1 VANQPVLEPQ
11 QNLLKARVHSIKPK
25 LAVNGTAKR
34 IRIKMKK
41 TLLVIAG
48 PTAVGK
54 TALCVE
60 MAKSLKTEIISAD
73 SRQFYQELRIGTAKP
88 SLEEQG
94 GVKHHFIDSHSIHD
108 YFSPGDFERE
118 ALKILSDLFEI
129 HDLVILTGGSGLYLK
144 ALMEGLDDMP
154 DVDLAL
160 RENLMHALELDG
172 LGKLFAQLQE
182 LDPEYAALV
191 DAQNPQR
198 VVRALEVCLSTG
210 HSYTSFRNQQKSD
223 RPFEM
228 IKICLDR
235 PREELYAR
243 IDLRMEGMLAAGLV
257 QEAKDFEAF
266 QDRYALKTLG
276 YKEVYGHFRGE
287 YNEAEM
293 LRLLKRNS
301 RHYAKKQLTWFR
313 HQDDFEFVHP
323 DQAFAYIQGK
333 LK

>member
-1 VANQPVLEPQ
+1 
-11 QNLLKARVHSIKPK
+11 
-25 LAVNGTAKR
+25 
-34 IRIKMKK
+34 MKK

-60 MAKSLKTEIISAD
+60 MAKSFHTEIISAD
-73 SRQFYQELRIGTAKP
+73 SRQFYKELSIGTAKP
-88 SLEEQG
+88 SAEEQG

-118 ALKILSDLFEI
+118 ALKVLMHLFLS
-129 HDLVILTGGSGLYLK
+129 HDVVILTGGSGLYLK
-144 ALMEGLDDMP
+144 ALMDGLDDMP
-154 DVDLAL
+154 DVDLDL
-160 RENLMHALELDG
+160 RENLMKALDTDG
-172 LGKLFAQLQE
+172 LENLFTQLQR
-182 LDPEYAALV
+182 LDPEYAVKV

-198 VVRALEVCLSTG
+198 LVRALEVCLSTG
-210 HSYTSFRNQQKSD
+210 KSYTSFRNQQKAY

-228 IKICLDR
+228 LKICLDR

-243 IDLRMEGMLAAGLV
+243 IDLRMDNMLNAGLV
-257 QEAKDFEAF
+257 QEAKDFEGF

-276 YKEVYGHFRGE
+276 YKEVYGYFRAE
-287 YNEAEM
+287 YDEAEM
-293 LRLLKRNS
+293 IRLLKRNS

-323 DQAFAYIQGK
+323 EKAMAYIQAR

>member
-1 VANQPVLEPQ
+1 
-11 QNLLKARVHSIKPK
+11 
-25 LAVNGTAKR
+25 
-34 IRIKMKK
+34 MKK

-60 MAKSLKTEIISAD
+60 MAKSLHTEIISAD
-73 SRQFYQELRIGTAKP
+73 SRQFYQELSIGTAKP

-94 GVKHHFIDSHSIHD
+94 GVTHHFIDSHSIHD

-118 ALKILSDLFEI
+118 ALQVLTNLFET
-129 HDLVILTGGSGLYLK
+129 HEVVILTGGSGLYLK

-154 DVDLAL
+154 DVDLDL
-160 RENLMHALELDG
+160 RSDLMHRLEVEG
-172 LGKLFAQLQE
+172 LEKLYTNLQDV
-182 LDPEYAALV
+182 DPEYASKV

-210 HSYTSFRNQQKSD
+210 KSYTSFRNQQKSD
-223 RPFEM
+223 RPFEL

-243 IDLRMEGMLAAGLV
+243 IDARMDQMLEAGLM
-257 QEAKDFEAF
+257 QEAKDFEAY

-276 YKEVYGHFRGE
+276 YKEVYGYFRGE
-287 YNEAEM
+287 YDETEM
-293 LRLLKRNS
+293 VRLLKRNS

-323 DQAFAYIQGK
+323 DQAFNFIQGK

>member
-1 VANQPVLEPQ
+1 
-11 QNLLKARVHSIKPK
+11 
-25 LAVNGTAKR
+25 
-34 IRIKMKK
+34 MKK

-60 MAKSLKTEIISAD
+60 MAKSFHTEIISAD
-73 SRQFYQELRIGTAKP
+73 SRQFYKELSIGTAKP
-88 SLEEQG
+88 SLDEQG
-94 GVKHHFIDSHSIHD
+94 GVKHHFIDSHSILD

-118 ALKILSDLFEI
+118 ALKVLADLFQN
-129 HDLVILTGGSGLYLK
+129 HDIVILTGGSGLYLK

-154 DVDLAL
+154 DVDLNL
-160 RENLMHALELDG
+160 RENLMRALETDG
-172 LGKLFAQLQE
+172 LEALFNQLQE
-182 LDPEYAALV
+182 LDPKYASKV
-191 DAQNPQR
+191 DSQNPQR

-210 HSYTSFRNQQKSD
+210 KSYTSFRNQQKAD

-243 IDLRMEGMLAAGLV
+243 IDLRMDMMLAAGLV

-276 YKEVYGHFRGE
+276 YKEVYGFFRGE
-287 YNEAEM
+287 YDEAEM
-293 LRLLKRNS
+293 VRLLKRNS

-313 HQDDFEFVHP
+313 HQDDYAFVHP
-323 DQAFAYIQGK
+323 DKAFHYIQGK

>member
-1 VANQPVLEPQ
+1 
-11 QNLLKARVHSIKPK
+11 
-25 LAVNGTAKR
+25 
-34 IRIKMKK
+34 MKK

-60 MAKSLKTEIISAD
+60 MAKSLHTEIISAD
-73 SRQFYQELRIGTAKP
+73 SRQFYQELSIGTAKP

-118 ALKILSDLFEI
+118 ALKVLTDLFQT
-129 HDLVILTGGSGLYLK
+129 HDFVILTGGSGLYLK

-160 RENLMHALELDG
+160 RENLMHALETTG
-172 LGKLFAQLQE
+172 LEKLFQQLQE
-182 LDPEYAALV
+182 LDPEYAAKV
-191 DAQNPQR
+191 DQQNPQR
-198 VVRALEVCLSTG
+198 IVRALEVCLSTG
-210 HSYTSFRNQQKSD
+210 KSYTSFRNQQKSD

-243 IDLRMEGMLAAGLV
+243 IDTRMDQMLEAGLV
-257 QEAKDFEAF
+257 QEAKDFEDF

-276 YKEVYGHFRGE
+276 YKEVYGYLRGE
-287 YNEAEM
+287 YDEVEM
-293 LRLLKRNS
+293 IRLLKRNS

-313 HQDDFEFVHP
+313 HQDDFGFVHP
-323 DQAFAYIQGK
+323 DKVLVYVQAK

>member
-34 IRIKMKK
+34 IRIKMEK

-60 MAKSLKTEIISAD
+60 MAKSLHTEIISAD
-73 SRQFYQELRIGTAKP
+73 SRQFYQELSIGTAKP

-118 ALKILSDLFEI
+118 ALLVLTNLFQM
-129 HDLVILTGGSGLYLK
+129 HDVVILTGGSGLYLK

-154 DVDLAL
+154 DVDLDL
-160 RENLMHALELDG
+160 RTDLMRRLEEDG
-172 LGKLFAQLQE
+172 LESLHAELQE
-182 LDPEYAALV
+182 LDPEYAAKV

-210 HSYTSFRNQQKSD
+210 KSYSSFRSQQKAD

-235 PREELYAR
+235 PRDELYAR
-243 IDLRMEGMLAAGLV
+243 IDMRMDQMLQAGLM
-257 QEAKDFEAF
+257 QEAKESEAY

-276 YKEVYGHFRGE
+276 YKEIYGFFRGE
-287 YNEAEM
+287 YDETEM
-293 LRLLKRNS
+293 VRLLKRNS

-323 DQAFAYIQGK
+323 DQAFVNIQAK

>member
-1 VANQPVLEPQ
+1 
-11 QNLLKARVHSIKPK
+11 
-25 LAVNGTAKR
+25 
-34 IRIKMKK
+34 MKK

-60 MAKSLKTEIISAD
+60 MAKSFHTEIISAD
-73 SRQFYQELRIGTAKP
+73 SRQFYKELSIGTAKP
-88 SLEEQG
+88 SAEEQG
-94 GVKHHFIDSHSIHD
+94 GIKHHFIDSHSIHD

-118 ALKILSDLFEI
+118 ALKVLTHLFLS

-154 DVDLAL
+154 DVDLDL
-160 RENLMHALELDG
+160 RENLMKALDTDG
-172 LGKLFAQLQE
+172 LENLFTQLQR
-182 LDPEYAALV
+182 LDPEYAAKV

-210 HSYTSFRNQQKSD
+210 KSYTSFRNQQKAD

-228 IKICLDR
+228 LKICLDR

-243 IDLRMEGMLAAGLV
+243 IDLRMDNMLNAGLV
-257 QEAKDFEAF
+257 QEAKDFEGF

-276 YKEVYGHFRGE
+276 YKEVYGYFRGE
-287 YNEAEM
+287 YDESEM
-293 LRLLKRNS
+293 IRLLKRNS

-323 DQAFAYIQGK
+323 EKAMAYIQAR

>member
-1 VANQPVLEPQ
+1 
-11 QNLLKARVHSIKPK
+11 
-25 LAVNGTAKR
+25 
-34 IRIKMKK
+34 MKK
-41 TLLVIAG
+41 ILLVVAG

-60 MAKSLKTEIISAD
+60 MAKSFDTEIISAD
-73 SRQFYQELRIGTAKP
+73 SRQFYQELSIGTAKP

-118 ALKILSDLFEI
+118 ALKVLTDLFQTKDI
-129 HDLVILTGGSGLYLK
+129 VIFTGGSGLYLK
-144 ALMEGLDDMP
+144 AVMEGLDDMP
-154 DVDLAL
+154 DVDLSLRAKLMDAL
-160 RENLMHALELDG
+160 AENGLEPLY
-172 LGKLFAQLQE
+172 LQLQN
-182 LDPEYAALV
+182 LDPEYAAKV
-191 DAQNPQR
+191 DSQNPQR

-210 HSYTSFRNQQKSD
+210 KSYTSFRNKQKAD

-243 IDLRMEGMLAAGLV
+243 IDLRMDEMLAAGLI
-257 QEAKDFEAF
+257 QEAEDFEAF

-276 YKEVYGHFRGE
+276 YKEVYGYFRGE
-287 YNEAEM
+287 YDESEM
-293 LRLLKRNS
+293 IRLLKRNS

-313 HQDDFEFVHP
+313 HQDDFEFIHP
-323 DQAFAYIQGK
+323 EKAFEYIQGK

>member
-1 VANQPVLEPQ
+1 
-11 QNLLKARVHSIKPK
+11 
-25 LAVNGTAKR
+25 
-34 IRIKMKK
+34 MKK

-60 MAKSLKTEIISAD
+60 MAKSLSTEIISAD
-73 SRQFYQELRIGTAKP
+73 SRQFYRELHIGTAKP

-118 ALKILSDLFEI
+118 ALQVLTELYKTKDV
-129 HDLVILTGGSGLYLK
+129 VILTGGSGLYLK
-144 ALMEGLDDMP
+144 ALMDGLDEMP

-160 RENLMHALELDG
+160 RDQLMQRLTSEG
-172 LGKLFAQLQE
+172 LTSMFEQLQS
-182 LDPEYAALV
+182 LDPEYAQQV
-191 DAQNPQR
+191 DSQNPQR

-210 HSYTSFRNQQKSD
+210 KTYTSFRNQQKAN

-243 IDLRMEGMLAAGLV
+243 IDARMDGMLSAGLV
-257 QEAKDFEAF
+257 KEAKDNEAY

-276 YKEVYGHFRGE
+276 YKEVYGFFRGE
-287 YNEAEM
+287 YDEAEM
-293 LRLLKRNS
+293 IRLLKRNS

-313 HQDDFEFVHP
+313 HQDDFEFIHP
-323 DQAFAYIQGK
+323 DQAAEFIQGK

>member
-1 VANQPVLEPQ
+1 
-11 QNLLKARVHSIKPK
+11 
-25 LAVNGTAKR
+25 
-34 IRIKMKK
+34 MKN

-60 MAKSLKTEIISAD
+60 MAKSFDTEIISAD
-73 SRQFYQELRIGTAKP
+73 SRQFYQELSIGTAKP
-88 SLEEQG
+88 SLNEQG

-118 ALKILSDLFEI
+118 ALKVLTDLFQTKDI
-129 HDLVILTGGSGLYLK
+129 VILTGGSGLYLK
-144 ALMEGLDDMP
+144 ALMEGLDNMP
-154 DVDLAL
+154 DVDLNLRAKLMDAL
-160 RENLMHALELDG
+160 AEKGLEPLYT
-172 LGKLFAQLQE
+172 QLQD
-182 LDPEYAALV
+182 LDPEYAAKV
-191 DAQNPQR
+191 DSQNPQR

-210 HSYTSFRNQQKSD
+210 KSYTSFRNQQKAY

-243 IDLRMEGMLAAGLV
+243 IDLRMDMMLAAGLI

-276 YKEVYGHFRGE
+276 YKEVYGYFRGE
-287 YNEAEM
+287 YDESEM
-293 LRLLKRNS
+293 IRLLKRNS

-313 HQDDFEFVHP
+313 HQDDFEFIHP
-323 DQAFAYIQGK
+323 DKALAYIQAK

>member
-1 VANQPVLEPQ
+1 
-11 QNLLKARVHSIKPK
+11 
-25 LAVNGTAKR
+25 
-34 IRIKMKK
+34 MKK

-60 MAKSLKTEIISAD
+60 MAKRLNTEIISAD
-73 SRQFYQELRIGTAKP
+73 SRQFYQELSIGTAKP

-118 ALKILSDLFEI
+118 ALKILTDLFHS
-129 HDLVILTGGSGLYLK
+129 HDVVILTGGSGLYLK

-154 DVDLAL
+154 DVDLTL
-160 RENLMHALELDG
+160 RENLMQALDTDG
-172 LGKLFAQLQE
+172 LEKLFLQLHA
-182 LDPEYAALV
+182 LDPEYAAKV

-198 VVRALEVCLSTG
+198 IVRALEVCLSTG
-210 HSYTSFRNQQKSD
+210 KSYTSFRSQQKSD

-243 IDLRMEGMLAAGLV
+243 IDLRMDHMLDAGLV
-257 QEAKDFEAF
+257 QEAKYFEAC
-266 QDRYALKTLG
+266 QDLYALKTLG
-276 YKEVYGHFRGE
+276 YKEVYGYFRDE
-287 YNEAEM
+287 YDESEM
-293 LRLLKRNS
+293 IRLLKRNS

-323 DQAFAYIQGK
+323 DEAFSYIQAK